1 MRQYQRDLLAVAA
14 VLLVS
19 SFAFVHLMGLPAFE
33 DEGTQLR
40 WIWRILDAGE
50 WLQPLGDG
58 KPLEAWP
65 MVLLVRLGA
74 PPLAA
79 IRAVHVL
86 AGMAC
91 SLLTYRLGLSAG
103 GRVAALCSGLLF
115 AICPFTVYLQRLAL
129 SDIFLC
135 TAGVW
140 VQLGVLGFV
149 RSPTRRYAAQLAGAL
164 MLAAFCKFP
173 VGFVFLFAM
182 PLALWMIP
190 AVDRQSLTRVPSS
203 IRLLAAYTPVAALL
217 LVVAMVGIYRLH
229 KGLSPGFGIQDL
241 MGIGFGRYSDIGAA
255 IGVPRPSLVD
265 ELTTQLSWPVVVIA
279 LIGVLSA
286 ALRGDWR
293 QRWLIGVGAIPML
306 LIGYGTHFWYPRYL
320 LFTIPPLIVASVLGW
335 QDLVAG
341 EAAPWRQW
349 VLVGVF
355 LVCAAFMARQSG
367 SIVLQPAAA
376 RWSPLDRFQ
385 YIEGWSSGYGY
396 PEAAKYILQVPNPPP
411 QIFSLD
417 GHSAY
422 QLLTYLP
429 APWRSRVRPISYG
442 PQREVLGTASARLN
456 NLLIGAPAWL
466 IVPEPLLDGYLDS
479 SFGHINLGQLKLREV
494 VAFDKPGSRARLAIY
509 EVTRQ

>member
-1 MRQYQRDLLAVAA
+1 MRQYEWRDLLAVAA

-19 SFAFVHLMGLPAFE
+19 SLAFVNLMGLPAFE

-91 SLLTYRLGLSAG
+91 SLLTYRLALFAG
-103 GRVAALCSGLLF
+103 NRVAALCSGLLF

-140 VQLGVLGFV
+140 VLLCVLAFV
-149 RSPTRRYAAQLAGAL
+149 RSPTRRHALALAAAL
-164 MLAAFCKFP
+164 MLAALCKLP
-173 VGFVFLFAM
+173 VGFVFLFDM
-182 PLALWMIP
+182 PLALLL
-190 AVDRQSLTRVPSS
+190 ARVPVPK
-203 IRLLAAYTPVAALL
+203 RWLTAYTPVAALL
-217 LVVAMVGIYRLH
+217 LVVTVVGMYRLH
-229 KGLSPGFGIQDL
+229 LGQSPGFGLRDL
-241 MGIGFGRYSDIGAA
+241 LGIGFGRYSDVGAA
-255 IGVPRPSLVD
+255 IGIPRPGLVD
-265 ELTTQLSWPVVVIA
+265 ELTTQLSWPVAIIA
-279 LIGVLSA
+279 LVGIFSA

-293 QRWLIGVGAIPML
+293 QRWLIGAGAIPML

-335 QDLVAG
+335 QDLMVG
-341 EAAPWRQW
+341 GAAPWRRW

-355 LVCAAFMARQSG
+355 VVCAAFMARESG
-367 SIVLQPAAA
+367 SIVLQPVAA
-376 RWSPLDRFQ
+376 RWSPIDRFQ

-396 PEAAKYILQVPNPPP
+396 PEAAKYILQAPSPPA
-411 QIFSLD
+411 QILSLD

-429 APWRSRVRPISYG
+429 AAWRSRVRPVFYG
-442 PQREVLGTASARLN
+442 PQREVLGAASARLQ
-456 NLLIGAPAWL
+456 NLFIRAPTWL

-479 SFGHINLGQLKLREV
+479 TFGPINLGQLKLREV
-494 VAFDKPGSRARLAIY
+494 IAFDKPGTRARLGIY
-509 EVTRQ
+509 EVTHR